1 MAVEFI
7 SSGIISSGLNITDN
21 QIIILTGGSGD
32 SLTVAGPSGELTV
45 SSGGKATSTFIN
57 EGGKLIV
64 AKEGTATVVNLSSG
78 GFLNTSAGEITDI
91 TIAAGATVNG
101 FLINNDITT
110 TSIIDGAFKVS
121 GASVQNTSA
130 HIYSG
135 GTATNTTVMN
145 GGNLF
150 VSNGGKAYQVTLK
163 KNAFLNVFEYATVLN
178 LSADA
183 DSIIN
188 GFTLS
193 NKIENQDI
201 INGAFKVSGA
211 SVQNT
216 SAHIYSGGTATSTSV
231 ISGGLLLVSSGGTA
245 LDTIVDSAFMGISS
259 GGTAASTAVINEGLL
274 LVLNGGTALNTT
286 VDNAFM
292 NIYSGGEANQ
302 VTLKGNAFLNVF
314 EYATV
319 LNLSA
324 DADSIINGFTLSNKI
339 ENQDIING
347 AFKVSSASVQNTS
360 AHIYSGGTATNTS
373 VISGGHLLVSRGGM
387 ATNTSVSRGSLFV
400 LGAGSAF
407 YTTLNTSGHLTVR
420 GFAQDTLVNSSAT
433 ISVKSN
439 GRANLLNILQ
449 GGKLETDETAN
460 VNNIAVDAGG
470 LINGFTINN
479 RIENTNIVHGA
490 FKVSSASVKDS
501 DAWIYNGGSA
511 LSTTIERGKA
521 LQLHS
526 GGTALDTAII
536 SGSMIVNNAGSATRT
551 TVYTKGF
558 ITISSSGTVT
568 DTTVFGSANLNSGGF
583 AKNTTV
589 TGSAVFNIHGS
600 AVNTVLSD
608 GAKAV
613 VNKDASAR
621 YATISSGGKMTVL
634 EQGNAANVSICF
646 GGELVV
652 SAGASASYVYNPW
665 GGTLTPSE
673 GAYVSAL
680 TKYGI
685 YLGNQTSGIIET
697 AQYKNSHTVTS
708 GLSMIVISNGTAA
721 STKVEEGAVMLV
733 SSGGRAT
740 GTTVGRNGSMTV
752 NSSARISVTTVEEA
766 GSLVI
771 SNGGLA
777 YDTELK
783 SGAKMTISSG
793 GSGCMTAITKGA
805 TLHVSSGGYAQ
816 IVFNPWGGEYTSES
830 GAIVDEQKT
839 HCIYVGNK
847 TSGVTERF
855 DSSNDYKISCG
866 LSMMIYEHGT
876 AMGTTIKEN
885 AKMVIFDQGFAAN
898 ANLKNGA
905 VLSIENGGTAVN
917 LQTES
922 GANLTVSAGGML
934 TGCITLSDKTDITML
949 EGSIICFNLG
959 YQQGVTEKELA
970 GKARQKYALLNNYEI
985 VSSGAQ
991 SYKLILK
998 NDMKAGEIYV
1008 LADNT
1013 AGFSKTIEILDRSL
1027 KLNETIRHGKRFY
1040 QLCND
1045 EYVFSDTNQENS
1057 SLTLKVYNEVKGD
1070 IDGNGISDVL
1080 FQYNGD
1086 DRYKGQLGFWMNGT
1100 NEWQSDGVAQ
1110 PTEWEVIGVRDM
1122 NADGKADIVMRANT
1136 DVNGIKGAYIGY
1148 YVNGDTG
1155 KWQNIGY
1162 LTIEEDDK
1170 WEAKV
1175 GNVTGTG
1182 GKSSIIWHCAEK
1194 HAIGVWKDGTDEW
1207 IQIGHYFEDDV
1218 KFIGTADFNGDNK
1231 DEILLQ
1237 KGGLFYTVDIDS
1249 TDIKPKCN
1257 TLGELYGGW
1266 EVAAVGD
1273 FAGDGKDDL
1282 ILYYEALGLVIHCND
1297 GFISNWKQLGQL
1309 DHKDWKIAGSGD
1321 YNGDGKDDLLVRQQS
1336 TGLLGYYDGGDMT
1349 KWKEMGN
1356 GVNQNWALFS
1366 EI

>member
-64 AKEGTATVVNLSSG
+64 EKDGTATVVNLSSG

-135 GTATNTTVMN
+135 GTATNTTVKN
-145 GGNLF
+145 DGYLLVSSGGTALETIVDRAFMGISSGGTATSTAVINEGLLL
-150 VSNGGKAYQVTLK
+150 VSNGGMALETIVDSASMNIYSGGTAASTALTNKGLLLVSNGGMALNTIVDSASMDIYSGGIAYQITLK
-163 KNAFLNVFEYATVLN
+163 KNAYLTVRESATVLN

-193 NKIENQDI
+193 NKIE
-201 INGAFKVSGA
+201 K
-211 SVQNT
+211 QN
-216 SAHIYSGGTATSTSV
+216 
-231 ISGGLLLVSSGGTA
+231 
-245 LDTIVDSAFMGISS
+245 
-259 GGTAASTAVINEGLL
+259 
-274 LVLNGGTALNTT
+274 
-286 VDNAFM
+286 
-292 NIYSGGEANQ
+292 
-302 VTLKGNAFLNVF
+302 
-314 EYATV
+314 
-319 LNLSA
+319 
-324 DADSIINGFTLSNKI
+324 
-339 ENQDIING
+339 IING
-347 AFKVSSASVQNTS
+347 AFKVSSATVAKN
-360 AHIYSGGTATNTS
+360 ALANVYSG
-373 VISGGHLLVSRGGM
+373 
-387 ATNTSVSRGSLFV
+387 
-400 LGAGSAF
+400 GSAF

-589 TGSAVFNIHGS
+589 TGNSAVFNIHGS
-600 AVNTVLSD
+600 AVNTLLSD

-621 YATISSGGKMTVL
+621 YATISSGGTMTVL
-634 EQGNAANVSICF
+634 EKGNAANVSICF

-708 GLSMIVISNGTAA
+708 GQSMIVISNGTAA
-721 STKVEEGAVMLV
+721 STKVKEGAVMLV

-740 GTTVGRNGSMTV
+740 GTTVGSNGSMTV
-752 NSSARISVTTVEEA
+752 NSSARISATTVEEA

-839 HCIYVGNK
+839 HRIYVGNED
-847 TSGVTERF
+847 GVTERF
-855 DSSNDYKISCG
+855 DSSNDYTISCG

-876 AMGTTIKEN
+876 AMGTTIEEN

-898 ANLKNGA
+898 ADLKNGA

-970 GKARQKYALLNNYEI
+970 GKARQKYALLNNYEF

-1110 PTEWEVIGVRDM
+1110 PPEWEVIGVRDM

-1162 LTIEEDDK
+1162 LAIEEDDK

-1175 GNVTGTG
+1175 GNVTGSG

-1231 DEILLQ
+1231 DELLLQ

-1249 TDIKPKCN
+1249 TDINPKCN

-1266 EVAAVGD
+1266 KVAAVGD

-1309 DHKDWKIAGSGD
+1309 DHKDWEIAGSGD

>member
-64 AKEGTATVVNLSSG
+64 EKDGTATVVNLSSG

-135 GTATNTTVMN
+135 GTATSTTV
-145 GGNLF
+145 
-150 VSNGGKAYQVTLK
+150 
-163 KNAFLNVFEYATVLN
+163 KNAGY
-178 LSADA
+178 
-183 DSIIN
+183 
-188 GFTLS
+188 
-193 NKIENQDI
+193 
-201 INGAFKVSGA
+201 
-211 SVQNT
+211 
-216 SAHIYSGGTATSTSV
+216 
-231 ISGGLLLVSSGGTA
+231 LLVSSGGTA

-274 LVLNGGTALNTT
+274 LVLNGGMALNTT

-324 DADSIINGFTLSNKI
+324 GAGSIINGFTLSNKI

-347 AFKVSSASVQNTS
+347 AFKVSSASVQNS
-360 AHIYSGGTATNTS
+360 FAHIYSGGTATSTS
-373 VISGGHLLVSRGGM
+373 VISGGHLLVSNGGIALNTTIDNASM
-387 ATNTSVSRGSLFV
+387 NIGSGGTAASTSVISGGNLLVSNGGKASETTVDNASMNIGS
-400 LGAGSAF
+400 AGSAF

-600 AVNTVLSD
+600 AVNTLLSD

-621 YATISSGGKMTVL
+621 YATISSGGTMTVL

-721 STKVEEGAVMLV
+721 STKVEEDAVMLV

-740 GTTVGRNGSMTV
+740 GTTVDSNGSMTV
-752 NSSARISVTTVEEA
+752 NSSARISATTVEEA

-793 GSGCMTAITKGA
+793 GSGCMTAISKGA

-839 HCIYVGNK
+839 HCIYVGNE

-855 DSSNDYKISCG
+855 DSSNDYKICSG

-876 AMGTTIKEN
+876 ATGTTIEEN
-885 AKMVIFDQGFAAN
+885 AKMVIFDQGFAANTIVESEGAMNIAKGGIAAN

-934 TGCITLSDKTDITML
+934 TGYITLSDKTDITML

-970 GKARQKYALLNNYEI
+970 GKARQKYALLNNYEF

-1086 DRYKGQLGFWMNGT
+1086 DQYKGQLGFWMNGT

-1122 NADGKADIVMRANT
+1122 NADGKADIVMCANT

-1162 LTIEEDDK
+1162 LAIEEDDK

-1207 IQIGHYFEDDV
+1207 VQIGHYFEDDV

-1309 DHKDWKIAGSGD
+1309 DHKHWKITGSGD

>member
-1 MAVEFI
+1 MAVEF
-7 SSGIISSGLNITDN
+7 ISSGLNITDN

-45 SSGGKATSTFIN
+45 SSGGKATSTFIS

-64 AKEGTATVVNLSSG
+64 EKDGTATVVNLSSG

-135 GTATNTTVMN
+135 GTATSTTVMN
-145 GGNLF
+145 GGNLL
-150 VSNGGKAYQVTLK
+150 VSNGGKAS
-163 KNAFLNVFEYATVLN
+163 E
-178 LSADA
+178 
-183 DSIIN
+183 
-188 GFTLS
+188 
-193 NKIENQDI
+193 
-201 INGAFKVSGA
+201 
-211 SVQNT
+211 
-216 SAHIYSGGTATSTSV
+216 
-231 ISGGLLLVSSGGTA
+231 
-245 LDTIVDSAFMGISS
+245 
-259 GGTAASTAVINEGLL
+259 
-274 LVLNGGTALNTT
+274 TT
-286 VDNAFM
+286 VDNASM
-292 NIYSGGEANQ
+292 NICSGGEANQ
-302 VTLKGNAFLNVF
+302 VTLTGNAFLNVF

-339 ENQDIING
+339 EKQNIING
-347 AFKVSSASVQNTS
+347 AFKVSSATVAKN
-360 AHIYSGGTATNTS
+360 ALANVYSG
-373 VISGGHLLVSRGGM
+373 
-387 ATNTSVSRGSLFV
+387 
-400 LGAGSAF
+400 GSAF

-511 LSTTIERGKA
+511 LSTTIEQGKA

-600 AVNTVLSD
+600 AVNTLLSD

-621 YATISSGGKMTVL
+621 YATISSGGTMTVL
-634 EQGNAANVSICF
+634 EKGNAANVSICF

-740 GTTVGRNGSMTV
+740 GTTVDSNGSMTV
-752 NSSARISVTTVEEA
+752 NSSARISTTTVKEA

-783 SGAKMTISSG
+783 SGAKMTISSS

-839 HCIYVGNK
+839 HRIYVGNED
-847 TSGVTERF
+847 GVTERF
-855 DSSNDYKISCG
+855 DSSNDYTISCG

-876 AMGTTIKEN
+876 AMGTTIEEN

-898 ANLKNGA
+898 ADLKNGA

-970 GKARQKYALLNNYEI
+970 GKARQKYALLNNYEF

-1110 PTEWEVIGVRDM
+1110 PPEWEVIGVRDM

-1162 LTIEEDDK
+1162 LAIEEDDK

-1175 GNVTGTG
+1175 GNVTGSG

-1231 DEILLQ
+1231 DELLLQ

-1309 DHKDWKIAGSGD
+1309 DHKDWEIAGSGD

>member
-1 MAVEFI
+1 M
-7 SSGIISSGLNITDN
+7 
-21 QIIILTGGSGD
+21 
-32 SLTVAGPSGELTV
+32 
-45 SSGGKATSTFIN
+45 
-57 EGGKLIV
+57 
-64 AKEGTATVVNLSSG
+64 NLSADADS
-78 GFLNTSAGEITDI
+78 II
-91 TIAAGATVNG
+91 NG
-101 FLINNDITT
+101 FTLSNKIENQNIIN
-110 TSIIDGAFKVS
+110 GAFKVS

-135 GTATNTTVMN
+135 GTATNTTVKNDGYLLVSSGGTALETIVDSAFMN
-145 GGNLF
+145 
-150 VSNGGKAYQVTLK
+150 
-163 KNAFLNVFEYATVLN
+163 
-178 LSADA
+178 
-183 DSIIN
+183 
-188 GFTLS
+188 
-193 NKIENQDI
+193 
-201 INGAFKVSGA
+201 
-211 SVQNT
+211 
-216 SAHIYSGGTATSTSV
+216 IYSGGTATST
-231 ISGGLLLVSSGGTA
+231 
-245 LDTIVDSAFMGISS
+245 
-259 GGTAASTAVINEGLL
+259 AVINEGRL
-274 LVLNGGTALNTT
+274 LVSNGGTALNTT

-302 VTLKGNAFLNVF
+302 VTLTGNAFLNVF

-339 ENQDIING
+339 ENQNIING
-347 AFKVSSASVQNTS
+347 AFKVSGASVQNTS
-360 AHIYSGGTATNTS
+360 AHIYSGGTAASTS

-400 LGAGSAF
+400 LGGGSAF

-600 AVNTVLSD
+600 AVNTLLSD

-621 YATISSGGKMTVL
+621 YATISSGGTMTVL
-634 EQGNAANVSICF
+634 EEGNAANVSICF

-740 GTTVGRNGSMTV
+740 GTTVDSNGSMTV
-752 NSSARISVTTVEEA
+752 NSSARISTTTVKEA

-777 YDTELK
+777 YDTILE

-839 HCIYVGNK
+839 HRIYVGNED
-847 TSGVTERF
+847 GVTERF
-855 DSSNDYKISCG
+855 DSSNDDKISSG

-876 AMGTTIKEN
+876 AMGTTIEEN

-898 ANLKNGA
+898 TIVESGASMSIAKGGIAANADLKNGA

-917 LQTES
+917 LQAES

-985 VSSGAQ
+985 ASSGAQ

-1086 DRYKGQLGFWMNGT
+1086 DQYKGQLGFWMNGT

-1110 PTEWEVIGVRDM
+1110 PSEWEVIGVRDM
-1122 NADGKADIVMRANT
+1122 NADGKADIVMCANT

-1162 LTIEEDDK
+1162 LAIEEDDK

-1207 IQIGHYFEDDV
+1207 VQIGHYFEDDV

-1257 TLGELYGGW
+1257 TVGELYGGW

-1309 DHKDWKIAGSGD
+1309 DHKDWEIAGSGD